1 MAKVDITTH
10 QMHEMS
16 ASRADLEGPMEFEE
30 RERLVLVLDAPVTR
44 ALKSAR
50 ASEYRTRSVATWDAL
65 EDAVATAAPSTVA
78 LVDPYSG
85 RKPGEPPSPRLFQ
98 LIAQRPSIPFIVAV
112 DLDSTPVEDIV
123 MLLEGGV
130 AEVLDLDF
138 ENTPGAVVGRLRG
151 SHARPL
157 KRRVEDILSPYAS
170 ADAASIVRAACEV
183 AVDRGGAGDLA
194 KRFGVEPRTVSG
206 WCRREAL
213 PPPRRLQAWARV
225 MLAGMLLEEEG
236 RPIMNAARAAG
247 YANDHA
253 LRRALRDLMGADNAA
268 LERGAIFQTASE
280 IFNAELRDLREAV
293 RERRRAHR
301 IGLERL

>member
-1 MAKVDITTH
+1 MVKVDITTH
-10 QMHEMS
+10 RVHEMS
-16 ASRADLEGPMEFEE
+16 VSRADLEGEMEFEE
-30 RERLVLVLDAPVTR
+30 RERLVLVLDAPVAK
-44 ALKSAR
+44 ALKGLNR
-50 ASEYRTRSVATWDAL
+50 NEYRTRSVPTWDAL

-78 LVDPYSG
+78 LVNPYSG
-85 RKPGEPPSPRLFQ
+85 RKPGECPSPRLFQ
-98 LIAQRPSIPFIVAV
+98 LITLRPSIPFMVTV
-112 DLDSTPVEDIV
+112 DLASAPVEDIV

-130 AEVLDLDF
+130 ADVLDLDF
-138 ENTPGAVVGRLRG
+138 ENTTGALVGRLRG
-151 SHARPL
+151 AHARPL
-157 KRRVEDILSPYAS
+157 KRRMEDILSPYAS

-194 KRFGVEPRTVSG
+194 KRFGVEARTVSG

-225 MLAGMLLEEEG
+225 LLAGMLLEEEG

-253 LRRALRDLMGADNAA
+253 LRRALRDLLGADNAA
-268 LERGAIFQTASE
+268 LERGAIFQTATE

-301 IGLERL
+301 IARERL